1 MRFLVTNDDGYDAP
15 GIEALVRVLRELGS
29 SVVVAPLVEHSGCGH
44 RVTTHQ
50 PLTLRRQH
58 PAGMS
63 EDWYSLDCTPADCVR
78 VGLGHL
84 KLEVDYVVAGINAG
98 GNLGC
103 DVFISGTVAAAR
115 EAALLGV
122 PGIAVSQ
129 YRRTRGPIDWQRA
142 ERWIAP
148 AIRACLDEP
157 KAPGT
162 FWNLNLPDPA
172 VPEGSESPSGT
183 SSTEGTFSGANFIP
197 PVVECPLD
205 TNPLA
210 FRYEPVRLE
219 PGHFE
224 SGDDKLL
231 YRGAYQDRKRTP
243 DCDVAVCFG
252 GAVSMTR
259 LQLAPQ

>member
-15 GIEALVRVLRELGS
+15 GIEALVEVLREFGAS
-29 SVVVAPLVEHSGCGH
+29 TVVAPLAEHSGCGH

-50 PLTLRRQH
+50 PLTLKRQL

-84 KLEVDYVVAGINAG
+84 KLDVDFVVAGINAG

-103 DVFISGTVAAAR
+103 DVYMSGTVAAVR

-129 YRRTRGPIDWQRA
+129 YRRTRDPIDWARA
-142 ERWIAP
+142 RRWIAP
-148 AIRACLDEP
+148 AIQRCLDERR
-157 KAPGT
+157 KPGA

-172 VPEGSESPSGT
+172 IVPDAPDESD
-183 SSTEGTFSGANFIP
+183 SSTGRGYSP
-197 PVVECPLD
+197 PIIRCPLD

-210 FRYEPVRLE
+210 FQFEPQDERLI
-219 PGHFE
+219 
-224 SGDDKLL
+224 
-231 YRGAYQDRKRTP
+231 YRGTYQDRPRTP
-243 DCDVAVCFG
+243 GSDVAACFG
-252 GAVSMTR
+252 GAISMTELR
-259 LQLAPQ
+259 LGAS